1 MLLTVATLVLGARS
15 VDFLLL
21 RVGIPKVIRVIG
33 SPLLIG
39 PLLLLAATVRSTTG
53 LLPLLE
59 PRMGMKPATT
69 ERTPSPRE
77 HTFPSPEPR
86 KQKEKEGARKEK
98 KQKGKALLEPIRRTR
113 KENSEDEEH
122 CPNVGRLSGPRK
134 VSQEGPPESCPGQW
148 RLPRILRTTS
158 LSIWM
163 LNAKAICWAIRG
175 QPQLGLRCFISTTA
189 WMSSA
194 LGPFGPGF
202 RGRFCENSMRYFCLL
217 KAL

>member
-1 MLLTVATLVLGARS
+1 MLLTVATLVIGARS
-15 VDFLLL
+15 VGFLLM
-21 RVGIPKVIRVIG
+21 RVDITKVIRVIG

-77 HTFPSPEPR
+77 HTFPSLEPL
-86 KQKEKEGARKEK
+86 KQKETERARKEK

-122 CPNVGRLSGPRK
+122 CPNVGRLSAPEKWGRK
-134 VSQEGPPESCPGQW
+134 RRHFHV
-148 RLPRILRTTS
+148 LL
-158 LSIWM
+158 
-163 LNAKAICWAIRG
+163 IC
-175 QPQLGLRCFISTTA
+175 
-189 WMSSA
+189 
-194 LGPFGPGF
+194 
-202 RGRFCENSMRYFCLL
+202 
-217 KAL
+217 

>member
-15 VDFLLL
+15 VDFLLM

-77 HTFPSPEPR
+77 HTFPSLNLGSR
-86 KQKEKEGARKEK
+86 KKQREQGKRKSKSKRERPYWSRSDGQEK
-98 KQKGKALLEPIRRTR
+98 KIQKTKNIA
-113 KENSEDEEH
+113 
-122 CPNVGRLSGPRK
+122 
-134 VSQEGPPESCPGQW
+134 Q
-148 RLPRILRTTS
+148 
-158 LSIWM
+158 M
-163 LNAKAICWAIRG
+163 LAG
-175 QPQLGLRCFISTTA
+175 
-189 WMSSA
+189 
-194 LGPFGPGF
+194 
-202 RGRFCENSMRYFCLL
+202 
-217 KAL
+217 